1 MDPRHK
7 LSKQLDTLTVAS
19 TSNMSARTD
28 AEATQTAANSGIT
41 PEGIKQKLEEGLG
54 ATHVEIEDMSGTSSA
69 ARFLNIVLGWLS
81 TSLHFMCMRR
91 SAFANDP
98 IRWMRTD
105 VRSHHRVAAVCKEDY
120 TSQASVGQR
129 RAKARDR
136 GYPCMDAQMPYARR
150 MGEEEAAG
158 VSKGQPQYH
167 ETI

>member
-19 TSNMSARTD
+19 TSKMSARTD
-28 AEATQTAANSGIT
+28 AEAAQTAANSGIT

-69 ARFLNIVLGWLS
+69 ARLVNVVLGQLS
-81 TSLHFMCMRR
+81 IPLHSMCMRR

-105 VRSHHRVAAVCKEDY
+105 VRGYHRVATVCKEDY

-136 GYPCMDAQMPYARR
+136 GYPCMDAQMSHA
-150 MGEEEAAG
+150 
-158 VSKGQPQYH
+158 
-167 ETI
+167 